1 MSSCLTCPNST
12 LISFHF
18 VNMSNLYIKHIKTWS
33 KLSYLA
39 LFQRKSCQACIINWS
54 GMTCHHGKMFKN
66 IFHYH
71 HLQYQTIQTSQTW
84 SNGQN
89 AHFWPFGSF
98 KNAFLSLLNDPSW
111 HGKMA
116 KCREPTCTIIICNIK
131 YIPAAKIDKMAQTC
145 HLLIFRRK
153 ISKTVTPL

>member
-98 KNAFLSLLNDPSW
+98 KNAFLWSLNDFTWPGNIVEGWQTFS
-111 HGKMA
+111 
-116 KCREPTCTIIICNIK
+116 TITICNIK
-131 YIPAAKIDKMAQTC
+131 SIQQTKLKKMAKN
-145 HLLIFRRK
+145 LFYG
-153 ISKTVTPL
+153 SPL